1 MQGVSL
7 VERLATQ
14 LGENSGFSPEEETI
28 IRERLSGLG
37 YIS

>member
-1 MQGVSL
+1 MQGTSL
-7 VERLATQ
+7 VAGRM
-14 LGENSGFSPEEETI
+14 LGAVEAPSVSADGEEI